1 MRRMTICLA
10 MAIVLGGAAAVR
22 AQEQNAT
29 RQLARE
35 IFKQLIEI
43 NTTDTSRGNVTT
55 AAEAMAKRLR
65 DAGFPEKDV
74 LVEGP
79 SARKKNMVA
88 RIHGTGKRK
97 PVLFIGHLDVVEAL
111 KEDWTTDPFQ
121 FIEKDGYYY
130 GRGTSDMK
138 DGDSIL
144 MANFIRLKQ
153 EGYQPDRDLILAL
166 TADEEGGDWNGVDWL
181 VKHHRDWIDAEYCI
195 NLDGG
200 SFTSDK
206 GKKLSGAIQAA
217 EKMYQDF
224 QLETRNPGGHSS
236 RPSPDNA
243 IYHLAEGLAR
253 LGKYSFP
260 VELNEITRAML
271 EKGAALRSGQVAADM
286 AAAAKTPADP
296 AAIARL
302 SENPTY
308 NALLRT
314 TCVATMLEG
323 GHARN
328 ALPQRARANV
338 NCRMLPG
345 TDPQKVLETIERVVA
360 DPQIKVSFAEQKDAD
375 GNLIL
380 PVTVPP
386 SPLRPDVTG
395 AVEKVTHALWPG
407 LPILPVMSTG
417 ASDGKFLRMN
427 GIPTYGVSA
436 VFGELNDNRAHGQD
450 ERVLVESFHAAVEFN
465 YRLMKEISSG
475 K

>member
-1 MRRMTICLA
+1 MMIWLVLA
-10 MAIVLGGAAAVR
+10 ILLGGAAAVR
-22 AQEQNAT
+22 AQEQNAA
-29 RQLARE
+29 RQLARD

-43 NTTDTSRGNVTT
+43 DTTDSKKGNVTT

-65 DAGFPEKDV
+65 EAGFPEKDIIV
-74 LVEGP
+74 DGP
-79 SARKKNMVA
+79 SERKKNMVA

-130 GRGTSDMK
+130 GRGATDMK
-138 DGDSIL
+138 NGDAIL

-181 VKHHRDWIDAEYCI
+181 VKKHRDWIDSDYCI

-200 SFTSDK
+200 DFTSNK
-206 GKKLSGAIQAA
+206 GNKLFGAVQAA
-217 EKMYQDF
+217 EKVYVDIA
-224 QLETRNPGGHSS
+224 LETRNPGGHSS
-236 RPSPDNA
+236 RPTRDNA

-253 LGKYSFP
+253 LSQYSFP
-260 VELNEITRAML
+260 AELNEITRAVM
-271 EKGAALRSGQVAADM
+271 EKGAAMRSGQEAADM
-286 AAAAKTPADP
+286 KAAAKTPPDAE
-296 AAIARL
+296 AIARL
-302 SENPTY
+302 SENATY

-314 TCVATMLEG
+314 TCVATMVEG

-338 NCRMLPG
+338 NCRLLPG
-345 TDPQKVLETIERVVA
+345 TDPRQVLETIERVVA
-360 DPQIKVSFAEQKDAD
+360 DPQIHVSFVEQKDAD
-375 GNLIL
+375 GNVEM
-380 PVTVPP
+380 PVSVPP
-386 SPLRPDVTG
+386 SPLRPDLM
-395 AVEKVTHALWPG
+395 AAIEKTTHSLWPG
-407 LPILPVMSTG
+407 LPILPEMSTG

-427 GIPTYGVSA
+427 GIPTYGISA
-436 VFGELNDNRAHGQD
+436 VFLDLNEHRAHGQD
-450 ERVLVESFHAAVEFN
+450 ERVPVESFYDAVEFN
-465 YRLMKEISSG
+465 YRLVKEISSA